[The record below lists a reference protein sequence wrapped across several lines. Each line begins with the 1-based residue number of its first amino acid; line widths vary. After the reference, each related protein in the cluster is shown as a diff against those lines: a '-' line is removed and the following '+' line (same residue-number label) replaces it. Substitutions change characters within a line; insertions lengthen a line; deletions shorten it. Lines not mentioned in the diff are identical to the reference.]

1 LAASGKKT
9 PLIAPA
15 RSSVAL
21 RDQYETW
28 RDALLRGTRDPLIGV
43 GVLIGRGLAAWM
55 RLAVMSV
62 PVAPGPSLPA
72 PCRRPAVLPDLQA
85 DLLQVW
91 TQMALSVRSSEVP
104 S

>member
-1 LAASGKKT
+1 
-9 PLIAPA
+9 
-15 RSSVAL
+15 V
-21 RDQYETW
+21 
-28 RDALLRGTRDPLIGV
+28 GV
-43 GVLIGRGLAAWM
+43 GVLIGRGLTAWV
-55 RLAVMSV
+55 RIAVASA

-91 TQMALSVRSSEVP
+91 TQMALSVRSAEVL